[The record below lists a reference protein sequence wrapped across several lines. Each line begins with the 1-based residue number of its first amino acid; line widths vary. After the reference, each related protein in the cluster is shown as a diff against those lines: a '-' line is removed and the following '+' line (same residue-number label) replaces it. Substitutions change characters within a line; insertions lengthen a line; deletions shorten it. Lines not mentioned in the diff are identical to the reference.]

1 MCLLAT
7 TAEIKLKR
15 KIVTFQAGRSPG
27 VPILAASGPP
37 ERAAHRRL
45 GVACGSGEETPTEE
59 LAEQFFP
66 QQIHQLVNK
75 LLRHVLLQSRM
86 MHEGRLK

>member
-59 LAEQFFP
+59 LAEQFP
-66 QQIHQLVNK
+66 PP
-75 LLRHVLLQSRM
+75 SRFTNS
-86 MHEGRLK
+86 

>member
-7 TAEIKLKR
+7 AAEIKLKR

-37 ERAAHRRL
+37 EKAAHRL

-59 LAEQFFP
+59 LVKKTFP
-66 QQIHQLVNK
+66 
-75 LLRHVLLQSRM
+75 SRFTNS
-86 MHEGRLK
+86 